1 MPIARFA
8 MPDGRV
14 ARFEVPEGT
23 TPEQAQQMMAAQMGG
38 QGAAPAASPAAPAA
52 AAAPAGPKPKGLSTL
67 DKIKFGMMDP
77 IHGGAQMLTNVLPK
91 GLVEAGN
98 QANNWLADKT
108 GMVARL
114 PAGGVDQQVR
124 EREAQY
130 AGQRTAGGESGID
143 GYRLL
148 GNVLSPA
155 NAALATRAP
164 AAASLA
170 GRIGVGVASGAASAA
185 MAPVASGDFWSEK
198 GQQVAT
204 GAATGGA
211 LPALGAG
218 LARVVS
224 PNASRNT
231 NLQLLRKEGVTPTI
245 GQALGGMAG
254 RMEEKLQSVPIMGD
268 AISGARNRANEQ
280 FQGAAFN
287 RALKPIGEK
296 LPAGQSGRDAIVYTE
311 NALRERYDS
320 VLGKIG
326 GVPIDNQ
333 FTTKVARLQYMV
345 DRDVLSDTAKQ
356 KFQMVLNDMNG
367 AFDEYGIL
375 TSEGFKRVESQLG
388 ADARK
393 LGGSQDIYEG
403 RLAPA
408 VRQLQD
414 ELRGLL
420 QRQAGDAADEL
431 KAVNTGWANFKR
443 VQNAAG
449 KLGAEDGGFSVA
461 QFQNA
466 VRALDKSKDKGAFAR
481 GSALGQDLGDAGRTV
496 LTGKVPNSGT
506 ADRMWMG
513 AGALGSG
520 MVNPA
525 IPISL
530 LAGGAAYMSP
540 AQRALVAAVA
550 SRPQAAQ
557 GAANSLRKVAPVAIP
572 GFTQLGLQMRE

>member
-1 MPIARFA
+1 
-8 MPDGRV
+8 
-14 ARFEVPEGT
+14 
-23 TPEQAQQMMAAQMGG
+23 MAYTFLDDEPPAK
-38 QGAAPAASPAAPAA
+38 AP
-52 AAAPAGPKPKGLSTL
+52 AAAPAGRYTFLPDDAPAAPKPKGLSVL
-67 DKIKFGMMDP
+67 DKLKFGMMDSVN
-77 IHGGAQMLTNVLPK
+77 GGAQLLTNSLPK

-124 EREAQY
+124 EQDAQY
-130 AGQRTAGGESGID
+130 AAQRAAAGETGID
-143 GYRLL
+143 GWRLL

-155 NAALATRAP
+155 NAALATRLP

-170 GRIGVGVASGAASAA
+170 GRIGVGAASGAASAA
-185 MAPVASGDFWSEK
+185 LAPVANGDFWSEK

-204 GAATGGA
+204 GAALGGA
-211 LPALGAG
+211 LPVAGAALG
-218 LARVVS
+218 RIVS

-254 RMEEKLQSVPIMGD
+254 RVEEKLQSVPIMGD
-268 AISGARNRANEQ
+268 AISGARNRANTQ

-311 NALRERYDS
+311 NALSERYDS

-326 GVPIDNQ
+326 AVPSDQQ
-333 FTTKVARLQYMV
+333 FATKIASLQTMV
-345 DRDVLSDTAKQ
+345 NRDVLSKSAKQ
-356 KFQMVLNDMNG
+356 TFQMVLNDVKG
-367 AFDEYGIL
+367 AFDEFGVL
-375 TSEGFKRVESQLG
+375 TSDGYKRVESQLSS
-388 ADARK
+388 DARR
-393 LGGSQDIYEG
+393 LGGSQDIYES

-408 VRQLQD
+408 VRQLKE
-414 ELRGLL
+414 ELSGLL
-420 QRQAGDAADEL
+420 QRHAGDAAGEL

-496 LTGKVPNSGT
+496 LTGKVPDSGT
-506 ADRMWMG
+506 TGRMFMG
-513 AGALGSG
+513 IG
-520 MVNPA
+520 
-525 IPISL
+525 
-530 LAGGAAYMSP
+530 AGGAAYTINPALLAGAVGGASLYLSP